1 MKSRA
6 LTFALVA
13 SLFGCGNTG
22 TPCNTTAD
30 CADGQICVQ
39 GQCRGGSTTSGGGTG
54 STTGG
59 SGGTTGGGS
68 GGGSANSGGGSGNT
82 GGGTGVVIPPDAG
95 LTEPDAGQPI
105 LDGGCGVPD
114 AGNPTIK
121 RLCAPATTSECDG
134 VTDTLLS
141 TQGGVPSERLNG
153 GSGNGFDDDCDGQV
167 DEGCTCPSNGVTR
180 DCYLVPAT
188 QVGAASGLPVG
199 WCTNNAKGSLDCVGS
214 EFSVWSGVCRGA
226 QAPALN
232 DTCSSG
238 DFNCDGLD
246 ANNRLQGCACGT
258 DDVQCPTASITAAP
272 YPAPTAIPGING
284 GAWVKNGTATN
295 WTWTVIGGDCDNV
308 LPHPSYAV
316 YGGANS
322 NTASRLG
329 SRTAVSLDGN
339 NHYVPDT
346 NSKLIS
352 IRATGAS
359 STIYPAFGLSGD
371 YIVQGEFDVNGT
383 HYTCTQKVEVR
394 APGIRAELCWDTVGG
409 MSVSEGNDID
419 LHFAEL
425 QNVLGCSTQGW
436 FNTCNDSQFTAQ
448 DCYYADCA
456 RDTLDWGYADSA
468 SSACHGWSSKRSST
482 YACSN
487 PRLDRD
493 NVQCDRSIDDPTNAD
508 FCGPEN
514 INIDNPGNN
523 DAFAVGVEFYDNWKA
538 NGSAGTSGTAH
549 PHVNLYCNGQR
560 VLSAGYNPA
569 TGQTAFPLM
578 NTPGQTGSGDFW
590 NVATIKAN
598 VSGSTLSSC
607 TVTTLP
613 SRVANTTRDGS
624 TNICVDH
631 AYANHNFIESGTG
644 QGGTVG
650 GQPSSATQWCKH

>member
-6 LTFALVA
+6 LLFSFAAFLA
-13 SLFGCGNTG
+13 GCGTTG
-22 TPCNTTAD
+22 APCNTTDD
-30 CADGQICVQ
+30 CGDGQICVQ
-39 GQCRGGSTTSGGGTG
+39 NQCRGGSSATG
-54 STTGG
+54 GG

-68 GGGSANSGGGSGNT
+68 GGATGGGSASSGGGNGNT
-82 GGGTGVVIPPDAG
+82 GGGNVVIPPDAG

-105 LDGGCGVPD
+105 LDGGCGAPD
-114 AGNPTIK
+114 GGNPLIH
-121 RLCAPATTSECDG
+121 RLCAPATPSECDG

-141 TQGGVPSERLNG
+141 QQGGVPTERLNG
-153 GSGNGFDDDCDGQV
+153 SSGNGFDDDCDGQV
-167 DEGCTCPSNGVTR
+167 DEGCSCPSNGVTK

-214 EFSVWSGVCRGA
+214 EFSAWSGVCRGA
-226 QAPALN
+226 QAPAIN

-246 ANNRLQGCACGT
+246 ANNRIQGCACGA

-272 YPAPTAIPGING
+272 YPTPTAIPGING

-295 WTWTVIGGDCDNV
+295 WTWTVVGGDCDNV

-316 YGGANS
+316 YGGTNS

-329 SRTAVSLDGN
+329 SRTAVKVDGS
-339 NHYVPDT
+339 NHYVPDSS
-346 NSKLIS
+346 SKLMS

-409 MSVSEGNDID
+409 ASGSGSGGNDID
-419 LHFAEL
+419 LHFARL
-425 QNVLGCSTQGW
+425 QGVSCSTEGW
-436 FNTCNDSQFTAQ
+436 VDSCGGSSTVWQ
-448 DCYYADCA
+448 DCFYANCA
-456 RDTLDWGYADSA
+456 GVVNWGYTDSA
-468 SSACHGWSSKRSST
+468 TTACHGWSSKRGST
-482 YACSN
+482 TACSN

-493 NVQCDRSIDDPTNAD
+493 NISCDPSSDDPVGGTSYTG

-514 INIDNPGNN
+514 INLDNPNNN
-523 DAFAVGVEFYDNWKA
+523 DTFVVGVNHYDNHG
-538 NGSAGTSGTAH
+538 NTSNAH

-569 TGQTAFPLM
+569 TGQTQFPLLT
-578 NTPGQTGSGDFW
+578 TPGQSTDGDFW
-590 NVATIKAN
+590 NVATIKAT
-598 VSGSTLSSC
+598 VSGGNLSC

-613 SRVANTTRDGS
+613 SHTADATRDGS
-624 TNICVDH
+624 TNLCVEH
-631 AYANHNFIESGTG
+631 AYNTQYFVESGTP
-644 QGGTVG
+644 QGATQGSR
-650 GQPSSATQWCKH
+650 PSSTAQWCKH